1 MALRFDLTFLQ
12 QSHNELW
19 FDFWGSPDAFHDC
32 AENVAAVKRSQSNEK
47 QVEAVDQFF
56 PGQNEAEH
64 YVA

>member
-1 MALRFDLTFLQ
+1 LQ
-12 QSHNELW
+12 QCQLTLIRFFVW
-19 FDFWGSPDAFHDC
+19 SPDAFHDC